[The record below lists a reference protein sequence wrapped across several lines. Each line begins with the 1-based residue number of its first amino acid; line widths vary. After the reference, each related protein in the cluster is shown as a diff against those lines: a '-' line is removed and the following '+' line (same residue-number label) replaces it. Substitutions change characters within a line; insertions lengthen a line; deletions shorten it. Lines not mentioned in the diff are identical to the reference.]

1 MDEFDIAVKNYKRIK
16 DLTYEKAIR
25 LAEAILGRIS
35 QDSRDLIQ
43 AAPITGKKRLKN
55 EIERLREVYSSD
67 YYNILSMGHG
77 DDALAEFN
85 DRLVS
90 HGIAL

>member
-1 MDEFDIAVKNYKRIK
+1 MNEFDIAVKNYERMK
-16 DLTYEKAIR
+16 DLTDEIAIR

-43 AAPITGKKRLKN
+43 AAPISGKKRLKN
-55 EIERLREVYSSD
+55 EIERLRAVYSSD

-77 DDALAEFN
+77 AEALKDFN

-90 HGIAL
+90 NGIAL